1 MDVKRGAAVSSPG
14 QAKPQSTKPGF
25 AYEPAGRLFVAD
37 GELGRTP
44 VFEDGGLVDVGPFEL
59 HPAAAVLSYGVS
71 CFEGLKAFRQPDG
84 GVALFRP
91 DRNAARLINSA
102 DALGLPAPPAELFL
116 RACDEVTRS
125 CLDEVPAS
133 GQGSLYLR
141 PILFGTEPILGVA
154 AGKFARFHVF
164 GSPVGNYFAGHP
176 DGLGRGLKLRVQEGA
191 RVPPGALGNAK
202 CAANYASTLKARRA
216 VHEAGDDEAL
226 YLDSQRHEDIEESAS
241 ANAFVVLKD
250 GRLVTPALSGT
261 ILPGITRDSLI
272 TIARE
277 DVGLRVE
284 ERAITL
290 AEVFD
295 SAAEFFLCGTAV
307 VVGPVASINQRG
319 AVHKLPAVPGP
330 VALDLRRRLV
340 EIQEGRAPDPRGWLR
355 RIG

>member
-1 MDVKRGAAVSSPG
+1 MDVKRGAAVSSSG

-91 DRNAARLINSA
+91 DRNAARLVNSA

-141 PILFGTEPILGVA
+141 PILFGTEP
-154 AGKFARFHVF
+154 
-164 GSPVGNYFAGHP
+164 
-176 DGLGRGLKLRVQEGA
+176 
-191 RVPPGALGNAK
+191 
-202 CAANYASTLKARRA
+202 ASRRRRREVRA
-216 VHEAGDDEAL
+216 VPRIRIARGQLLRRSPGRPRPRSQAASPGGRPRPAGSSRQREVRGEL
-226 YLDSQRHEDIEESAS
+226 RLDSQGPPR
-241 ANAFVVLKD
+241 
-250 GRLVTPALSGT
+250 
-261 ILPGITRDSLI
+261 
-272 TIARE
+272 
-277 DVGLRVE
+277 
-284 ERAITL
+284 RA
-290 AEVFD
+290 
-295 SAAEFFLCGTAV
+295 
-307 VVGPVASINQRG
+307 
-319 AVHKLPAVPGP
+319 
-330 VALDLRRRLV
+330 
-340 EIQEGRAPDPRGWLR
+340 
-355 RIG
+355 